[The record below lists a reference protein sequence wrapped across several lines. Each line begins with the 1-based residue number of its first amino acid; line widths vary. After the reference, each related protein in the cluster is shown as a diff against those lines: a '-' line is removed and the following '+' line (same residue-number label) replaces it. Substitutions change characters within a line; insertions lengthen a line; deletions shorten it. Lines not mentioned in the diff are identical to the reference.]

1 MLSCMSE
8 KPGPEV
14 AVSGLV
20 PASEAP
26 ITAAIE
32 AISSSIWMKWPPT
45 CGRRRESTS
54 AISVEGVI
62 G

>member
-1 MLSCMSE
+1 MFSCMSE

-14 AVSGLV
+14 AVSALA

-26 ITAAIE
+26 MTAAME

-45 CGRRRESTS
+45 AGRRRARTS
-54 AISVEGVI
+54 AISVEGVM